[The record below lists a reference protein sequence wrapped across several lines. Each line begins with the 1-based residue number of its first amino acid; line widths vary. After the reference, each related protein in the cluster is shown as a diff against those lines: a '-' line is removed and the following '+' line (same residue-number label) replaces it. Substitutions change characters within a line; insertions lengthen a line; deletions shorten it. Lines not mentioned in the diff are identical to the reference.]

1 MHIKMKIGIDAKRVF
16 LNQTGLGSYGRNLI
30 AGLNELESADEF
42 VLYST
47 GKGKIFKTDQLGENF
62 SAVFSGASVKAFW
75 RSYSIINN
83 LKKEKIDLYHGISS
97 ELPFSLKNHTEIVKI
112 VDIHDLLFL
121 RFPDFYS
128 LTDRKMFELKT
139 KFACEIADK
148 IIATSEATKQD
159 IINYYHTPAEKIE
172 VVYQSCSDAFFT
184 EATESTITKTR
195 KKYKLPKD
203 FLLCVGTIQERKNQ
217 KQILEALKIS
227 KYKLPLVLIGTATKY
242 KDQLVAFAKEEN
254 LDLIIP
260 DVFVKDEDLPAIYQM
275 ARIFVFPG
283 LYEGF
288 GIPVLEAMASKI
300 PVITSLNTS
309 MAEIVNNI
317 DCLVNPLSAEDLAE
331 KIDTFLENDNSDN
344 VNQNYNRALEF
355 TNKKFAEKMTKIY
368 DQFRNN

>member
-1 MHIKMKIGIDAKRVF
+1 MKIGIDAKRIF

-30 AGLNELESADEF
+30 AGLNELKATDEF

-47 GKGKIFKTDQLGENF
+47 GKGKIFKTEQLGENF
-62 SAVFSGASVKAFW
+62 SSFISGASVKAFW
-75 RSYSIINN
+75 RSYSIIKN
-83 LKKEKIDLYHGISS
+83 LKKDKIDLYHGISS
-97 ELPFSLKNHTEIVKI
+97 ELPFSLKKHNEIVKI

-121 RFPDFYS
+121 RFPDFYA

-159 IINYYHTPAEKIE
+159 IINYYHTPADKIE
-172 VVYQSCSDAFFT
+172 VVYQSCSDAFYT
-184 EATESTITKTR
+184 EVSETAKNKIR
-195 KKYKLPKD
+195 KKYKLPED

-227 KYKLPLVLIGTATKY
+227 KTKIPLVLIGTGTKY

-260 DVFVKDEDLPAIYQM
+260 DVFVKNGDLPAIYQM

-300 PVITSLNTS
+300 PVISSLNTS
-309 MAEIVNNI
+309 MAEIINNM
-317 DCLVNPLSAEDLAE
+317 DCLINPLSAEDLAE
-331 KIDTFLENDNSDN
+331 KIDTFINIDTTEI
-344 VNQNYNRALEF
+344 VNKNYARALEF
-355 TNKKFAEKMTKIY
+355 TNKKFAEKMLKIY
-368 DQFRNN
+368 DEFRSK